1 MNFSA
6 VILAGGKSSRMGCD
20 KAFLKLSGQTLLAR
34 QIQLVRA
41 AGAAAVFISGRAG
54 VDYSASGCRVLTDNF
69 CDAGP
74 LAGIERALDAASSP
88 LLLVLAVDLPDMSA
102 SFFRKLAAGCPENHG
117 AVPRVNGNIEPLA
130 AIYPRA
136 ALPLATSLLN
146 EKNFAVKN
154 FAARCEQAALVSF
167 VDVPET
173 DAKFF
178 LNCNFPGELEAA
190 RFNQAG

>member
-20 KAFLKLSGQTLLAR
+20 KAFLEIGGQTLLAR

-41 AGAAAVFISGRAG
+41 AGAAAVFISGRTG

-69 CDAGP
+69 CDVGP
-74 LAGIERALDAASSP
+74 LTGIERTLDTMASP
-88 LLLVLAVDLPDMSA
+88 LLLVLAVDLPVMTA
-102 SFFRKLAAGCPENHG
+102 EFLQKLAESCSENRG
-117 AVPRVNGNIEPLA
+117 GVPRVNGNLEPLA
-130 AIYPRA
+130 AIYPKA
-136 ALPLATSLLN
+136 VLSLATALLN
-146 EKNFAVKN
+146 QNSFAMKNFAV
-154 FAARCEQAALVSF
+154 RCEQAALVSF
-167 VDVPET
+167 IDLPGT

-178 LNCNFPGELEAA
+178 LNCNSPAELEAV